1 MYEVYKS
8 VASAKIVVLSRGAKR
23 TNILQYMIVCTNYK
37 SVLYQTI
44 TKVENPMCTKYK
56 VCTKYQ
62 TVFRKFDQ
70 NRKYCVQPKKV
81 YQLYFWSSCE
91 CGIVHCAL

>member
-8 VASAKIVVLSRGAKR
+8 VPSAKIVVLSRGAKR
-23 TNILQYMIVCTNYK
+23 TNILQYMIVCTNDK
-37 SVLYQTI
+37 RVVYQSITI
-44 TKVENPMCTKYK
+44 VKNPMSTKYK

-70 NRKYCVQPKKV
+70 NRKSCVQPRKCTLVK
-81 YQLYFWSSCE
+81 L
-91 CGIVHCAL
+91 

>member
-8 VASAKIVVLSRGAKR
+8 VPSAKIVVLSRGAKR
-23 TNILQYMIVCTNYK
+23 TNILQYMIVCTNDK
-37 SVLYQTI
+37 RVVYQSITI
-44 TKVENPMCTKYK
+44 VKNPMCTKYK

-70 NRKYCVQPKKV
+70 NRKSCVQPRKCTLVK
-81 YQLYFWSSCE
+81 L
-91 CGIVHCAL
+91 

>member
-8 VASAKIVVLSRGAKR
+8 EKIVVLSRGAKR
-23 TNILQYMIVCTNYK
+23 TNILQYMIVCTNDK
-37 SVLYQTI
+37 RVVYQSITI
-44 TKVENPMCTKYK
+44 VKNPMCTKYK

-70 NRKYCVQPKKV
+70 NLVFSLRKCTLVK
-81 YQLYFWSSCE
+81 L
-91 CGIVHCAL
+91 

>member
-23 TNILQYMIVCTNYK
+23 TNILQYMIVCTNDK
-37 SVLYQTI
+37 RVVYQSITI
-44 TKVENPMCTKYK
+44 VKIPICTKYK

-70 NRKYCVQPKKV
+70 NRKSCVQPKKV
-81 YQLYFWSSCE
+81 YLGQA
-91 CGIVHCAL
+91 VTVQCAL